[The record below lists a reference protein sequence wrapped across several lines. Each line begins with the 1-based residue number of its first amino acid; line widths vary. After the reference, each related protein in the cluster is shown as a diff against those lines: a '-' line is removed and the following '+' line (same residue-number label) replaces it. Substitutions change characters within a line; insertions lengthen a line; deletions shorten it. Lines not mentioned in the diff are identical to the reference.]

1 MKAWF
6 NASYNP
12 QGLKGLMATGGY
24 AARRQAIEKLCNIMG
39 VTLQDVTFTRGKYD
53 IIVSFDAPNEEVALG
68 VLVAVQS
75 TDSFLEIVL
84 STELDI
90 DAIVGHAN
98 KASPAYAPPG
108 ST

>member
-1 MKAWF
+1 MKVWF
-6 NASYNP
+6 IASYNP

-24 AARRQAIEKLCNIMG
+24 NARRQAIESLCNTMG

-53 IIVSFDAPNEEVALG
+53 IIVSFEAPNEEVALG

-75 TDSFLEIVL
+75 TDVISEIVL
-84 STELDI
+84 LTELDI
-90 DAIVGHAN
+90 NAIVGHAN
-98 KASPAYAPPG
+98 KALPAYAPPG

>member
-6 NASYNP
+6 LASYNSA
-12 QGLKGLMATGGY
+12 GLKGLMEKGGDSRK
-24 AARRQAIEKLCNIMG
+24 AAIEKLCSTMG

-53 IIVSFDAPNEEVALG
+53 IIVSFETPNEEVALG

-75 TDSFLEIVL
+75 TDSFSEIVL

-90 DAIVGHAN
+90 DAIVSHAN
-98 KASPAYAPPG
+98 KAFPAYAPPG
-108 ST
+108 SN

>member
-1 MKAWF
+1 
-6 NASYNP
+6 
-12 QGLKGLMATGGY
+12 MATGGY
-24 AARRQAIEKLCNIMG
+24 DARRQAIEKLSNTMG

-53 IIVSFDAPNEEVALG
+53 IIVSFEAPNEEVALG

-75 TDSFLEIVL
+75 TDSFSEIVL

-90 DAIVGHAN
+90 NAIVGHAN
-98 KASPAYAPPG
+98 KEFPAYAPPG